1 MATTAFDPAKLAH
14 RISAALQTGGALQ
27 LGTADIPPDL
37 DTAETVLFRVVE
49 SLGQPFAAWKLGAST
64 TASRQAQGFDRA
76 WSAPFLAAEVLT
88 SPARLPAEA
97 DGMLGLECELVFRLG
112 ADMPSAGLLDAATVA
127 GLVVAV
133 QAGIEVPASRYPALG
148 IYGAPA
154 LVADRGAT
162 GWLVIGEDSTDWTP
176 AELDEMSARLL
187 VNGVAH
193 ASGSGRDLIEGPFG
207 ALCDHLRRMQAR
219 GVPQPA
225 GTLVSIGSLAGFCR
239 VPAGASVTAEFAGL
253 GCARLEIA
261 DAIRRTL
268 PERG

>member
-1 MATTAFDPAKLAH
+1 MQMATTAFDPAKLAH

-49 SLGQPFAAWKLGAST
+49 SLGQPFAAWKLG
-64 TASRQAQGFDRA
+64 
-76 WSAPFLAAEVLT
+76 V
-88 SPARLPAEA
+88 
-97 DGMLGLECELVFRLG
+97 ECELVFRLG